1 MLVSFLISIVGK
13 RFGVV
18 LAKILPYLLLLGA
31 ILFGVWYIYDAGFD
45 NGVAETESKY
55 HLAIE
60 KERHRQLEANQAALD
75 RANQRQ
81 TELEQLL
88 GERDETLR
96 QLSEESVKDPDANRP
111 AINVDSV
118 RRINRIN

>member
-1 MLVSFLISIVGK
+1 MPYSLLIK
-13 RFGVV
+13 
-18 LAKILPYLLLLGA
+18 ALPYLLAVGVVA
-31 ILFGVWYIYDAGFD
+31 FGVWYIYD
-45 NGVAETESKY
+45 NGYNSGVETTERKY

-88 GERDETLR
+88 GKRDATLK
-96 QLSEESVKDPDANRP
+96 QLSEESLQDPDANRP
-111 AINVDSV
+111 AINLDSV
-118 RRINRIN
+118 RRINRID

>member
-1 MLVSFLISIVGK
+1 MFAFLISK
-13 RFGVV
+13 PF
-18 LAKILPYLLLLGA
+18 LKLLPYLLGVIALALV
-31 ILFGVWYIYDAGFD
+31 VWYIYDKGYS
-45 NGVAETESKY
+45 NGVETTERKY

-88 GERDETLR
+88 GKRDATLK
-96 QLSEESVKDPDANRP
+96 QLSEESIQDPDANRP
-111 AINVDSV
+111 AINIDSV
-118 RRINRIN
+118 RRINRID